1 MMYWAA
7 AVFMLKKTLKI
18 NMQVKF
24 WRRLR
29 AKPSKI
35 NMEVNFRRFLG
46 LF

>member
-7 AVFMLKKTLKI
+7 AVFMLKKALKI

-24 WRRLR
+24 WRRFR
-29 AKPSKI
+29 AKPKKI
-35 NMEVNFRRFLG
+35 NMEVNFSRFFG